1 MKEVSNTS
9 TQLLLS
15 LKIVI
20 LNRPPCVLSV
30 SVPSKAPNGLRVTSS
45 EFTSD
50 LLVEWNPLSQQYA
63 NGKLLGYTIYY
74 RDYNIVWSTYKS
86 VNTSGPSPT
95 RYTLKGLELAH
106 EYLVAV
112 AAFTSKGVGPW
123 SVHKYAITGIF
134 CNDYFINIYYL
145 RVTPSNNF
153 QSKFNTNVSLQK
165 CTEEYTFFIS
175 CVLFFKF

>member
-63 NGKLLGYTIYY
+63 NGELLGYEIYY
-74 RDYNIVWSTYKS
+74 QDYNIVWSPHKI
-86 VNTSGPSPT
+86 VRTSSLFPT
-95 RYTLKGLELAH
+95 RLTLKGLELAH

-112 AAFTSKGVGPW
+112 AAFTSKGSGPL
-123 SVHKYAITGIF
+123 SAHKNAITGMF
-134 CNDYFINIYYL
+134 
-145 RVTPSNNF
+145 
-153 QSKFNTNVSLQK
+153 
-165 CTEEYTFFIS
+165 
-175 CVLFFKF
+175 